1 MILLVCASISLG
13 DDLRC
18 SDTGT
23 FIERDFDDLMENTIG
38 SLKLE
43 LSQKIWGPV
52 AKIEILEVMRLIM
65 RH

>member
-18 SDTGT
+18 SDIGT
-23 FIERDFDDLMENTIG
+23 FIARDFDDLRENTIG

-52 AKIEILEVMRLIM
+52 SKIEILEVMRLIM
-65 RH
+65 